1 MARFNAAA
9 RTLSVTGTTTFT
21 YAFTGGLITLSGASG
36 YTVTLANPAFS
47 PGQVQNFYNATSG
60 NITLSTSSGNIRGPG
75 LTAASSQTIPTT
87 AVFSVTSDGTNYVL
101 TNNHG
106 GPIFGT
112 TATVTST
119 LDVTSTTTT
128 PTVQGGTLG
137 SQQLT
142 IRSTSSGTKASAGV
156 LMNDG
161 IGSSS
166 STTGTLVVTGGV
178 GVSENINWAG
188 TATGTLSSSSAT
200 LTGGSINNMAIGA
213 STRAAGNFTSLAAN
227 STVTLTPSNAS
238 VTISPTGSGNVVM
251 NPATTGTI
259 DNINI
264 GATTRGTGAFT
275 TLSANNTVS
284 LNPSNAG
291 VTISPTGSGNVVIN
305 PATAG
310 TIDNVAIG
318 NTTRG
323 GGSFTV
329 LNANNTVSFTAGST
343 ATNSSS
349 GSLRVTGGVG
359 ITGDVYADGNIIY
372 NRFERVETST
382 GYYLV
387 ASDVGKFIYMNN
399 SSSGIVYV
407 PNDSRS
413 TIPVGSVIWIF
424 KGNAALSLQAEGG
437 VTITASGSFNTAE
450 ELYVRKRASNNW
462 VVGHAPIGGSLS
474 ITGGSVSSGGGNQ
487 YRTFSGGSATAIL
500 A

>member
-21 YAFTGGLITLSGASG
+21 YAFTGGIITLSGASG

-60 NITLSTSSGNIRGPG
+60 NITLASSSGNIKGPG
-75 LTAASSQTIPTT
+75 LTAATSQTIPTT
-87 AVFSVTSDGTNYVL
+87 AVFSVTSDGVDYVL

-112 TATVTST
+112 TGTMTST
-119 LDVTSTTTT
+119 LAVTSTTTT
-128 PTVQGGTLG
+128 PTVQGSTLG
-137 SQQLT
+137 SATLT
-142 IRSTSSGTKASAGV
+142 LLSTSSGTKASAGI
-156 LMNDG
+156 LMSDG
-161 IGSSS
+161 IASSS

-178 GVSENINWAG
+178 GVSGNINWGG

-200 LTGGSINNMAIGA
+200 LTGGSINNMAIGG
-213 STRAAGNFTSLAAN
+213 STRAAGNFTSIDAN
-227 STVTLTPSNAS
+227 STVGLSPSNAT
-238 VTISPTGSGNVVM
+238 VTISPTGSGTVTM
-251 NPATTGTI
+251 APATTGSI
-259 DNINI
+259 NNVNI

-275 TLSANNTVS
+275 TLAANSTVS
-284 LNPSNAG
+284 LTPSNAG

-329 LNANNTVSFTAGST
+329 LNANNTVSFTAGSSST
-343 ATNSSS
+343 STSS
-349 GSLRVTGGVG
+349 GTLQISGGIG
-359 ITGDVYADGNIIY
+359 LSENIYAGGNIVY
-372 NRFERVETST
+372 NRVERVETST
-382 GYYLV
+382 AYYLV
-387 ASDVGKFIYMNN
+387 SSDVGKFIYMNN
-399 SSSGIVYV
+399 SSSGTVYV

-413 TIPVGSVIWIF
+413 TIPNGAVIWIY

-437 VTITASGSFNTAE
+437 VTISANGSFNTKE
-450 ELYVRKRASNNW
+450 ELYVRKRGSNDW
-462 VVGHAPIGGSLS
+462 IVGHAPIGGSLG
-474 ITGGSVSSGGGNQ
+474 ITGGSVSSGSGNQ
-487 YRTFSGGSATAIL
+487 YRTFTGGGATAIF